1 MKKITLF
8 AALLFAASSLF
19 AQTAGDMF
27 ISGTL
32 NLSGSNDGYS
42 RKSTYEY
49 DHDDYMSA
57 YKEKYPVSN
66 LNFSISPEFGYF
78 VADNCLLKIGLGYE
92 LNRSL
97 QEGEYGMEWWEG
109 DKDPKNSVYNKYG
122 KYWDQE
128 EEEWVDEYA
137 VPFYDYTNLFTIRP
151 AFHYY
156 VAITENF
163 YYTPGVSLTLGF
175 GNYKSQQWQSPES
188 YDEDYQDWD
197 EKDYE
202 DYYENRKKECP
213 KENTYAAFRF
223 GLNLHLLAFE
233 FRPAQN
239 FGITLS
245 AGEFGYVYDSYS
257 QNFNEKEMKEYF
269 DKKDSTSKWNE
280 FTNNFNLNLNLGAK
294 IGFSYYF

>member
-1 MKKITLF
+1 MKKINLF
-8 AALLFAASSLF
+8 VALLFAASSLF

-27 ISGTL
+27 ISGSL
-32 NLSGSNDGYS
+32 NLGGSSDGSSDSY
-42 RKSTYEY
+42 TYEY
-49 DHDDYMSA
+49 DGDENMDA
-57 YKEKYPVSN
+57 TKINYPVSN

-92 LNRSL
+92 MDRLWNEDSYDL
-97 QEGEYGMEWWEG
+97 WENE
-109 DKDPKNSVYNKYG
+109 KAPKNPLYKKYG
-122 KYWDQE
+122 KYWDNE
-128 EEEWVDEYA
+128 DEEWEDVYG
-137 VPFYDYTNLFTIRP
+137 VPFYDWKHLFTIRP

-175 GNYKSQQWQSPES
+175 GSYKSERWQSPKS
-188 YDEDYQDWD
+188 YDEDYEEWD
-197 EKDYE
+197 GDDYE
-202 DYYENRKKECP
+202 DYLDNRKKECP
-213 KENTYAAFRF
+213 KEYTSAAFRF

-245 AGEFGYVYDSYS
+245 AGEFGYVYDSRY
-257 QNFNEKEMKEYF
+257 QNFNEDEMEELF
-269 DKKDSTSKWNE
+269 DEKDSTSKE
-280 FTNNFNLNLNLGAK
+280 KYFTNNFGLNLNLGAK